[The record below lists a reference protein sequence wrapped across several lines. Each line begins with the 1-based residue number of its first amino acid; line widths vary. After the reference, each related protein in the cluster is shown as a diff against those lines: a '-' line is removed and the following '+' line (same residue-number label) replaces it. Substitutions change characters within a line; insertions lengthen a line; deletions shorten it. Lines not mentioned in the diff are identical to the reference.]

1 MVDKTSQQERIQSA
15 SETIMVEKPPSP
27 LPIGRILTYVFL
39 SLGTILALLPFVW
52 MFNWSFMS
60 NFEVSIGQFT
70 PTRLMPANIAEAA
83 QTATE
88 EGNTSF
94 NIFTDYVFRNY
105 LEAWERGRLGQYMW
119 NSARITAIQ
128 IAGLLLTCVPAAYAF
143 ARMRFAGKNVI
154 FSIMLTTLMI
164 PGVVTLIPNYL
175 TVIWFS
181 RLSETVF
188 GPAGQWLNNW
198 PALTVPFMASAFTVF
213 LLRQFFQQIPQDLW
227 DAAQIDGASH
237 MDFLL
242 RVVVPLSRAPIMT
255 VVTLAFIGS
264 WNALLWPLL
273 VVQTDEWRPI
283 AFGLER
289 FVNADATN
297 DQQLQM
303 AAAVLTILPILVLY
317 FFTQKQFTEG
327 LWTGSV
333 K

>member
-1 MVDKTSQQERIQSA
+1 
-15 SETIMVEKPPSP
+15 
-27 LPIGRILTYVFL
+27 
-39 SLGTILALLPFVW
+39 
-52 MFNWSFMS
+52 
-60 NFEVSIGQFT
+60 
-70 PTRLMPANIAEAA
+70 
-83 QTATE
+83 
-88 EGNTSF
+88 
-94 NIFTDYVFRNY
+94 
-105 LEAWERGRLGQYMW
+105 
-119 NSARITAIQ
+119 
-128 IAGLLLTCVPAAYAF
+128 
-143 ARMRFAGKNVI
+143 
-154 FSIMLTTLMI
+154 MLTTLMI